1 MSCLVLLQCY
11 LQRSVQRVW
20 VQCLKLSVGSLLVYR
35 MLKKQNIKESLLEIC
50 SFKKLI
56 SNFKKPS
63 SVTWIK
69 THLFLPGVLVGSL
82 LLSGCVTFSS
92 SRSSAPSGQESSS
105 SLSHP
110 LKTKK
115 RSSSSGDWLLSPQE
129 QTLPPQLQRG
139 TLLWYQSPLWER

>member
-1 MSCLVLLQCY
+1 MFGLITMLLTT
-11 LQRSVQRVW
+11 LGATGMGSM
-20 VQCLKLSVGSLLVYR
+20 LKIVGGLFAVYQ

-56 SNFKKPS
+56 LNFKKPS
-63 SVTWIK
+63 SVIWIK
-69 THLFLPGVLVGSL
+69 THLFLPGVLAGSL

-92 SRSSAPSGQESSS
+92 SRSSAPSGQVLN
-105 SLSHP
+105 SLPSP
-110 LKTKK
+110 LPKTKK
-115 RSSSSGDWLLSPQE
+115 PSSSSGDWLLSPQE

>member
-1 MSCLVLLQCY
+1 MLCLDLLQCY
-11 LQRSVQRVW
+11 LQRSVQRAW
-20 VQCLKLSVGSLLVYR
+20 DQCLKLSVGSSQVYQ
-35 MLKKQNIKESLLEIC
+35 MLKKQSIKESLLEIC

-56 SNFKKPS
+56 SSFKKPS
-63 SVTWIK
+63 SVTWIR

-92 SRSSAPSGQESSS
+92 SQSSAPSGQESNLLPS
-105 SLSHP
+105 P
-110 LKTKK
+110 LQKTKK
-115 RSSSSGDWLLSPQE
+115 PSSSSGDWLLSPQE